1 MSLKGKCCVVT
12 GSTSGI
18 GLGIARVLG
27 GAGVNVMLNGLGDAK
42 EIEKIRSQIENEF
55 SVRVLYSDANMTRPA
70 EIKSMIERTADEF
83 GGLDIVVNN
92 AGIQHVDAVD
102 AFPDEKWDQIIAI
115 NLSSAFHTTKHALPL
130 MKKSGWGRI
139 INIASV
145 HGLSASPFKAAY
157 ISAKHG
163 VIGLTKT
170 VALEVAEQNITANAI
185 CPGYVKTPLV
195 EAQIPDTARIKG
207 ISEAEVIRDVMLARQ
222 PTKEFVGVE
231 EVAALALYLCSDDAR
246 SITGAAL
253 NIDGGWMTL

>member
-1 MSLKGKCCVVT
+1 MSLKGKCGVVT

-18 GLGIARVLG
+18 GLGIARALA
-27 GAGVNVMLNGLGDAK
+27 GAGVNVMLNGLGDAL
-42 EIEKIRSQIENEF
+42 EIEKIRSKLEAEF
-55 SVRVLYSDANMTRPA
+55 SVRVLYSDADMTRPG
-70 EIKSMIERTADEF
+70 EIKAMIEKTFAEL
-83 GGLDIVVNN
+83 GGLDILVNN

-115 NLSSAFHTTKHALPL
+115 NLSSAFHTTKHALAI
-130 MKKSGWGRI
+130 MKDSGWGRI

-145 HGLSASPFKAAY
+145 HGLSASPFKSAY
-157 ISAKHG
+157 IAAKHG

-222 PTKEFVGVE
+222 PTKEFVGVD
-231 EVAALALYLCSDDAR
+231 EVAAFALFLCSDDAK